1 VTSRVSTSAGYVEG
15 NGAVNAERRRNLS
28 LEAAVADVEARYIA
42 ANPRSRDRFEAAT
55 RHMPGGNTRTVL
67 HYDPFPVTVVRGEDA
82 RLTDLDGHTYI
93 DFLGEFTA
101 GLYGHSEPAIRN
113 ALREALDAGLVL
125 GGPNQYEARFAQLVC
140 ERFPAVELIR
150 FCNSGSEAN
159 VMCLTLARAVTG
171 RAAVLAFSG
180 AYHGGFLSFTGG
192 GSPTNVPFPYVLG
205 DYNDAEGARR
215 LVDAHANDLA
225 AIIVEPLM
233 GNGGCIPG
241 DRDFLRAL
249 REGADRH
256 GIVLVFDEVMT
267 SRLAPGGLHG
277 KLGIRPDLVAFGK
290 YLGGGATFGAF
301 GGRRDLMQRL
311 DPTRKDALTHSG
323 TYNNNVLTMAA
334 GVAGLEKVYT
344 PEAAERL
351 NADGDRLRVRLNS
364 AVERLGAP
372 IQVLGQGSM
381 LCFHPQRKPIRR
393 PADHAGVPLAARKL
407 LHLEMNLRGIYL
419 ARRGFVSLS
428 LPMTDTDHHAL
439 VRAFEGFLGEYASV
453 LAPLG

>member
-1 VTSRVSTSAGYVEG
+1 
-15 NGAVNAERRRNLS
+15 VNAGCGRDDT
-28 LEAAVADVEARYIA
+28 LEAAAAEVEARYIA
-42 ANPRSRDRFEAAT
+42 ANPSSRARFEAAT

-67 HYDPFPVTVVRGEDA
+67 HYDPFPVTLVKGEGA

-101 GLYGHSEPAIRN
+101 GLYGHSEPAIRE

-125 GGPNQYEARFAQLVC
+125 GGPNRYEARLAELMC
-140 ERFPAVELIR
+140 ERFPAVELVR

-159 VMCLTLARAVTG
+159 LMCLSLARAATG
-171 RAAVLAFSG
+171 RAAVVVFHG
-180 AYHGGFLSFTGG
+180 AYHGGFLSFARGHA
-192 GSPTNVPFPYVLG
+192 PTNVPFPYVMG
-205 DYNDAEGARR
+205 EYNDAGGARR
-215 LVDAHANDLA
+215 LIGAHADDLA

-241 DRDFLRAL
+241 DVDFLRTL
-249 REGADRH
+249 REEADRH

-267 SRLAPGGLHG
+267 SRLAPGGLHA
-277 KLGIRPDLVAFGK
+277 KLGIQPDLVAFGK

-301 GGRRDLMQRL
+301 GGRRELMQRL
-311 DPTRKDALTHSG
+311 DPTRTDALTHSG

-334 GVAGLEKVYT
+334 GVAGLEKVYS

-351 NADGDRLRVRLNS
+351 NAGGDRLRARLN
-364 AVERLGAP
+364 AAAERRGAP

-393 PADHAGVPLAARKL
+393 PADHADTPPAARKL
-407 LHLEMNLRGIYL
+407 LHLMLNLRGLYM

-428 LPMTDTDHHAL
+428 LPLTEEDHDVL
-439 VRAFEGFLGEYASV
+439 VAAFEVFLDQYANV